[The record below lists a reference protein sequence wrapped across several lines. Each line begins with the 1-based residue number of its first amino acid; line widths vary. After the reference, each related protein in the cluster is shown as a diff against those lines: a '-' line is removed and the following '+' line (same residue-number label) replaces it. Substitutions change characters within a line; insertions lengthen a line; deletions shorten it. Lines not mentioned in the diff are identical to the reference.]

1 MMNTNSGKTNTQSD
15 NNFTLNDVFRILFAN
30 WYWFVLSITVFCVI
44 AVLFIKTQP
53 YVYSRTASVLI
64 VNERGGAPTESA
76 SFDELKSVNLK
87 NNVENEITVFKSKR
101 LMLEVVRRLKLD
113 MSYRIKDGLRELE
126 LYRETPIIIQFLDMN
141 ETQSVMCET
150 ILLSENKIHLSINY
164 NDQKWETECL
174 LNDTLSTPVG
184 KILITPTLH
193 YNENYYGI
201 HLKILKRNCN
211 NVALSLSQGIMPT
224 LPTNMGTIINL
235 NINDVSVARGEDILN
250 MLIKVY
256 NEDAI
261 KEKNRVAQ
269 NTSDFIN
276 ERLLIIEDELG
287 SVDSNIETYKKD
299 NRLTDIRSETGLY
312 IQNTSRFQ
320 QQGLDLEN
328 QLALAQYIKEY
339 LSETIHNSGLI
350 PANTGISDNN
360 IEAQIKDYNE
370 VLLKRDKLISNSSDK
385 NPVVTDMN
393 NSLEAMRQ
401 NIVLAVENLIKG
413 LDMRIRNLRKQE
425 IQTSQRISA
434 VPTQQKYVLSVER
447 QQKIKEE
454 LYLYLL
460 NKREENELSQNIS
473 ENYARVI
480 DPAYGSNIPVA
491 PKANV
496 ILLAALFLG
505 FIIPGCCL
513 WIKVSM
519 DTKVRSRKEVEER
532 ISVPFL
538 GEIPFSEKENINNY
552 GIAVKKEGRDMVSEA
567 FRIVRTNLDFMRMNS
582 DLKKVIMF
590 TSFNVEAGKTF
601 ISSNLAVCIA
611 NSGKKV
617 ILLDMDIRKATLSDH
632 SKIGKKGISTYLSG
646 ETDSVNRII
655 QKEEFDSPLDVIF
668 SGPIPPNPVDLLMS
682 ERLEKLITELRA
694 HYDYIFIDNVP
705 SHMLADAMI
714 VNRITDLTIYV
725 IRAGKMDRRLLPEIE
740 KLYLENKFHNMS
752 ILLNGIQPNSASYG
766 YYRYGYG
773 HQYGYGYTYGSKK
786 KKKKHK

>member
-1 MMNTNSGKTNTQSD
+1 MNTNSGKTNTQSD